1 MLLNSTSL
9 PLINGLS
16 FPSRSRGLSSGF
28 SDLFS
33 FIGSSDKPRGIG
45 NKMTKNVN
53 YKNTVIFFIFLLF
66 LIFSTP
72 TFSWCATGHK
82 LIGQIAYD
90 HLTPQAR
97 RYYAHLNQNL
107 NQQQHYYTLVAA
119 AVWMD
124 TLFDRHYLAFK
135 PMHYIDIPESPDGTP
150 FPKMAAMNAVV
161 AIQQAMGTLKDGTT
175 TEEEKAIALR
185 IILHVVGDVHQ
196 PLHTVTRVTR
206 DHPKGDRG
214 GNDFH
219 LGRNKVGN
227 TLHRYW
233 DRGGGYLS
241 SKLSDA
247 EIRQLAKQL
256 ETKWA
261 CPTPDLEL
269 MHWVQASHT
278 LAVQHAYAI
287 QENTCPTV
295 EYEQQTQRDTQQQLV
310 FAGCRLAQLLNNLIS

>member
-1 MLLNSTSL
+1 MLLNSTSSSVISNSSFL
-9 PLINGLS
+9 FVSRRLS
-16 FPSRSRGLSSGF
+16 V
-28 SDLFS
+28 
-33 FIGSSDKPRGIG
+33 GSSDLLSCIGPSVKPRDVGKRIAR
-45 NKMTKNVN
+45 NVN
-53 YKNTVIFFIFLLF
+53 YKNIVIFFIFFLL

-135 PMHYIDIPESPDGTP
+135 PMHYIDIPESSDGTP
-150 FPKMAAMNAVV
+150 VPKMAAMNAVV
-161 AIQQAMGTLKDGTT
+161 AIQQAMETLKDSTA

-185 IILHVVGDVHQ
+185 IILHVVGDIHQ
-196 PLHTVTRVTR
+196 PLHTITRVTR

-233 DRGGGYLS
+233 DKGGGYLS

-256 ETKWA
+256 EIKWA

-269 MHWVQASHT
+269 MHWVQASHA
-278 LAVQHAYAI
+278 LAVQHAYVI

-310 FAGCRLAQLLNNLIS
+310 FAGCRLAQLLNNMIS